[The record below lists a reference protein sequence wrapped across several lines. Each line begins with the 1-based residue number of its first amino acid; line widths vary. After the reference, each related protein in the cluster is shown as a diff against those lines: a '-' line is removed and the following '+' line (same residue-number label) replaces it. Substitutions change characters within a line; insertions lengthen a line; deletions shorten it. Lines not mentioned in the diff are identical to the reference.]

1 MEVPMK
7 QPMRPRMT
15 IGFTAFILAIALIAA
30 PNFALAQ
37 DNADDSMQM
46 VTGCLQKGPGT
57 GGFSL
62 TDENGKL
69 WDVHS
74 TTIHFAAHVGHTVT
88 LTGTIPQK
96 SKNDGTAP
104 DTSPQNHLNVT
115 DLKMVS
121 DHCSNKN

>member
-1 MEVPMK
+1 MEGA
-7 QPMRPRMT
+7 MRLKIAMGSMAFVLAVVLMT
-15 IGFTAFILAIALIAA
+15 A
-30 PNFALAQ
+30 PNLALAQ

-46 VTGCLQKGPGT
+46 VTGCLQKGPGANRY
-57 GGFSL
+57 SL

-74 TTIHFAAHVGHTVT
+74 TTVQFGPHVGHTVT
-88 LTGTIPQK
+88 VTGTIPQK
-96 SKNDGTAP
+96 EKNDGTAP

-121 DHCSNKN
+121 ERCQTKN